1 MWLTRLILTISTN
14 EQISNVSCPSN
25 QNFSVTHKEEDRRSI
40 PSPRLDFTPL
50 HKPGATIHQLGDDNS
65 LTVRPHEIGRVL
77 PVVVDE
83 ATIGEIDRALLRVF
97 GL

>member
-1 MWLTRLILTISTN
+1 
-14 EQISNVSCPSN
+14 
-25 QNFSVTHKEEDRRSI
+25 
-40 PSPRLDFTPL
+40 
-50 HKPGATIHQLGDDNS
+50 LGDDNS